1 VNSTRLRFTVESE
14 LWLPRITEQLVGIT
28 SGKPH
33 VLSQVS
39 WPGALHGTSVSNAFA
54 HLISN
59 NGSTFQDAP
68 LRTVRLLVPV
78 PL

>member
-1 VNSTRLRFTVESE
+1 
-14 LWLPRITEQLVGIT
+14 VGIT

-33 VLSQVS
+33 VLSQTS
-39 WPGALHGTSVSNAFA
+39 CPGALHGTLVSNAFA